1 MERMKLTKEKRGEA
15 GRKRAETGAE
25 RNDQREQRPRRAF
38 CGVGWLR
45 TFATSPVRSVTKE
58 KRGEAG
64 CEGAWTEAR
73 ASAGPRSGRSASPR
87 GWESDRATSPVR
99 SVTKADGRVLA
110 VCMAAGAVMLL
121 YFVWQ
126 SAAMT
131 VLYRLPWEPPSPQL
145 PAEGSVNIN
154 TAGLEELMTL
164 PGIGEAR
171 ARAILDDRELNG
183 PFRYPE
189 DLTRVKGI
197 GEGILAG
204 LLDQI
209 TTGGQEY
216 AEDFS
221 G

>member
-1 MERMKLTKEKRGEA
+1 MRLA
-15 GRKRAETGAE
+15 
-25 RNDQREQRPRRAF
+25 
-38 CGVGWLR
+38 
-45 TFATSPVRSVTKE
+45 KE

-73 ASAGPRSGRSASPR
+73 ASAGPRSGPETSPR
-87 GWESDRATSPVR
+87 GRESDRATGPVR

-110 VCMAAGAVMLL
+110 VCVAAGAAMLL
-121 YFVWQ
+121 RFAAGR
-126 SAAMT
+126 AAMT
-131 VLYRLPWEPPSPQL
+131 VPDKLPWEPL
-145 PAEGSVNIN
+145 AIERTVEERVNVN
-154 TAGLEELMTL
+154 TAGLEELMAL
-164 PGIGEAR
+164 PGIGEVR
-171 ARAILDDRELNG
+171 AQAILDDREQNG
-183 PFRYPE
+183 PFVYPE
-189 DLTRVKGI
+189 ELTRVKGI